1 MTFRP
6 LTLDKAGSPF
16 SPSEWFAVSA
26 ATIAVVAYIC
36 FGIGRSIW
44 LDEANSILIAAKSYP
59 DLIDALA
66 KDGNPP
72 LYYFILK
79 AVMALGGSSEIAVR
93 LPSALAY
100 LCGIAAAYCLASLR
114 YERYVGVLSAAFFA
128 VSPVAGRQAQNARM
142 FTLLALIT
150 IVSTIS
156 FFRIENADKR
166 TRRSL
171 ALHGA
176 IATMGLFTHY
186 WFSFVLLAQALWI
199 ALHRKEWA
207 IRDLGLLA
215 AFSCLPFLLW
225 LPIFLEQLGNAS
237 ASWQRVPAWPQLVDA
252 VWRNFWIGP
261 YEYAACAAAT
271 AFFCVFGGWKAR
283 RSGFL
288 PTRPTAFCLLA
299 AACALFVPF
308 LISLGKPIFYANR
321 YTIIA
326 LPFLAVLA
334 AVAVAKVPRILG
346 CLLVGAVTLNCV
358 WTFVGWVRQSN
369 HIQKLGGLEPVPL
382 GDRPAAEYIFSQL
395 KAGDHIIYT
404 SLSRAAIE
412 YYLQRFQLTTLLE
425 QHSFPAEFASHL
437 GWLDTKR
444 SYHREPAVQEEA
456 RALVAKLT
464 AAPRGTTFFVF
475 CGNRPDWAAY
485 SDNGAALADLLTAEM
500 DKHFVRAGSQ
510 RFVGSFFSEVR
521 EYRLR

>member
-6 LTLDKAGSPF
+6 LTLDKAASPI
-16 SPSEWFAVSA
+16 SLSEWFVISA
-26 ATIAVVAYIC
+26 ASIAIITYVC

-59 DLIDALA
+59 GLIDALA

-72 LYYFILK
+72 VYYFILK
-79 AVMALGGSSEIAVR
+79 AVMTLGGSSEIALR
-93 LPSALAY
+93 LPSVLAY
-100 LCGIAAAYCLASLR
+100 LCGIAAVYRLASLR
-114 YERYVGVLSAAFFA
+114 YDRDVCFLSAAFFA
-128 VSPVAGRQAQNARM
+128 MSPVAGRQAQNARM

-150 IVSTIS
+150 TVSTIS
-156 FFRIENADKR
+156 FFRIENADTR

-176 IATMGLFTHY
+176 IAALGLFTHY
-186 WFSFVLLAQALWI
+186 WFCFVLLAQALWI
-199 ALHRKEWA
+199 AWHWKEWA
-207 IRDLGLLA
+207 IRDLCLLA

-225 LPIFLEQLGNAS
+225 LPIFMEQLGNAS
-237 ASWQRVPAWPQLVDA
+237 ASWQQVPTWHQLVDA

-261 YEYAACAAAT
+261 YENAACGAAV
-271 AFFCVFGGWKAR
+271 AFFCVFGAWKAR
-283 RSGFL
+283 SVFL
-288 PTRPTAFCLLA
+288 PTRATAFCLLA
-299 AACALFVPF
+299 AACALVVPF
-308 LISLGKPIFYANR
+308 LISFAKPIFYANR

-334 AVAVAKVPRILG
+334 AVAVAKVPRIAA
-346 CLLVGAVTLNCV
+346 CLMVGAVALNCV
-358 WTFVGWVRQSN
+358 WTFAGWVRQSSD
-369 HIQKLGGLEPVPL
+369 IQKLGGLEPVPL
-382 GDRPAAEYIFSQL
+382 GDRPAAEYIRGQL
-395 KAGDHIIYT
+395 RAGDHIIYT

-412 YYLQRFQLTTLLE
+412 YYLQRFQLTARLE

-437 GWLDTKR
+437 GWLDAR
-444 SYHREPAVQEEA
+444 RPYHREPAIQDEA

-464 AAPRGTTFFVF
+464 AASDGTNVFVL
-475 CGNRPDWAAY
+475 CGNHPDWAAY
-485 SDNGAALADLLTAEM
+485 SENGAALADLFTAEM
-500 DKHFVRAGSQ
+500 DKHFVRAGTQ